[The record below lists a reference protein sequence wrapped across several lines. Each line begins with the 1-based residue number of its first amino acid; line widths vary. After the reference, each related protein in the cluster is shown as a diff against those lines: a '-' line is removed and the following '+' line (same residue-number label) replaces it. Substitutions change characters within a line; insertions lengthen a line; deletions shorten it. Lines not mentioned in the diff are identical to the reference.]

1 MPEMNTAVLTIEKAE
16 PDEERRL
23 QSNTVLLLPFKP
35 VILTDG
41 VLLLMITLDSM
52 MYPAAR

>member
-1 MPEMNTAVLTIEKAE
+1 MPEMDTAVLTIEMAGPE
-16 PDEERRL
+16 EERRL

-52 MYPAAR
+52 KYPAAR